1 MGNILYKYLDA
12 DGGLKMLEYS
22 NLQFTNANYLNDP
35 FDCHPNLIDFSN
47 VPVERMNVWD
57 KETVILLESDRY
69 KQLRNKAYICS
80 LSKVYDSLLMW
91 SYYCRHTGVCIGIDM
106 EKANQYLSNIHC
118 KLFIGSNK
126 MEVQYCDIIKKP
138 DYFHDS
144 EDFYRYQLS
153 TKAKDWQHEQE
164 VRLVLIEP
172 SIFFVP
178 MALPREPQKDEVV
191 DWKEVRAYPTIGGE
205 CYESLY
211 LGINIDKTKREE
223 LIRIARKRNPDIK
236 IFQMKVHPDAFRLKK
251 ESINE
256 QD

>member
-57 KETVILLESDRY
+57 KESVILLESDKY
-69 KQLRNKAYICS
+69 KQLRNNAYVCS
-80 LSKVYDSLLMW
+80 LSKVHNSLLMW
-91 SYYCRHTGVCIGIDM
+91 SYYCSNHKGVCIGIDM
-106 EKANQYLSNIHC
+106 EKANKYLSAIPC
-118 KLFIGSNK
+118 MLLIGSEK
-126 MEVQYCDIIKKP
+126 MEVKYCDIIKKP
-138 DYFHDS
+138 DYFHDL

-211 LGINIDKTKREE
+211 LGINIDITAREE

-236 IFQMKVHPDAFRLKK
+236 IFQMKVNPEAFMLKEELIK
-251 ESINE
+251 
-256 QD
+256 D